1 MRSKKNIGKV
11 VLMIVLGALIGSL
24 LGELV
29 GLILPDGVV
38 KEFFLRTADLV
49 LAPTTLDLKV
59 FTLTFG
65 FSLSLNSSGF
75 IGILLAVY
83 LLRWY

>member
-11 VLMIVLGALIGSL
+11 VMMIVLGALIGSL

-29 GLILPDGVV
+29 GLVLPEGVV
-38 KEFFLRTADLV
+38 KEFFLRTADIV
-49 LAPTTLDLKV
+49 FSPATLDLKV
-59 FTLTFG
+59 FTITLG

-75 IGILLAVY
+75 IGILLAIY